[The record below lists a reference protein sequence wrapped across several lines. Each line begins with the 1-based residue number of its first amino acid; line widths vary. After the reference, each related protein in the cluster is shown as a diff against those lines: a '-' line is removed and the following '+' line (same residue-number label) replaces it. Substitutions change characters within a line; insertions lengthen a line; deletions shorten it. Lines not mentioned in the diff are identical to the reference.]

1 MRLTE
6 HFTLEELTLS
16 QTALRLG
23 VDNTPTPEIVK
34 ALRHTAAG
42 LERIRAIV
50 GQPLFVT
57 SGYRSPQINALI
69 GGSKNSQHCHG
80 EAADITCP
88 GLGSAMDLARLIEEH
103 IIAINPDQIILEFDR
118 WVHVSFSITP
128 RRAVLTMR
136 SKREGYLSGLV
147 SPNGDVV

>member
-1 MRLTE
+1 MKLTE
-6 HFTLEELTLS
+6 HFTLEEMTLS

-34 ALRHTAAG
+34 ALRETAAG
-42 LERIRAIV
+42 LERIRAIA
-50 GQPLFVT
+50 GYPIFIT

-69 GGSKNSQHCHG
+69 GGSKGSQHCAG
-80 EAADITCP
+80 EAADIVCP
-88 GLGSAMDLARLIEEH
+88 GLGSAIDLARLIEEH
-103 IIAINPDQIILEFDR
+103 IIAINPDQVILEFNR

-136 SKREGYLSGLV
+136 SKKEGYLPGLID
-147 SPNGDVV
+147 S